1 MDPRPNPLT
10 LALALLSLGCGAT
23 VTATH
28 ADGTD
33 ASAHADA
40 ATDVRPL
47 GRRERCNTVDDD
59 LDGRVDEGCPVRLTT
74 DPADDVAPTLSGNR
88 VAWLRADPRVQGS
101 AGSLWALEL
110 GASAERRLVER
121 ASFPSIAGERVVF
134 SEGGACALYDLR
146 AGASTPVPR
155 GDPGP
160 MTYRQRC
167 VLGGDLVVWSETLD
181 TMRDDYDVWTYDVR
195 ANAARRLTA
204 EPAQQWRPVTDGRF
218 VAWLDSR
225 RLPSPAWPGSPT
237 HFDVFAADAS
247 DPTSAANVTRFGG
260 EDNALAVG
268 AVDAGRALVLE
279 RYDAPGG
286 ASCAVA
292 VYDLRT
298 RARVELLRA
307 ADACD
312 DVPWALSG
320 DLAVVE
326 RDPRGVSDLWLYDLR
341 GGPPR
346 RVTDHV
352 RHSTN
357 ARLALPWLVW
367 TDDRNDTWDLF
378 AMDLTDLSRGDLSPE
393 GVTP

>member
-1 MDPRPNPLT
+1 MKPTPGLSVLAA
-10 LALALLSLGCGAT
+10 LALASLGCGVT
-23 VTATH
+23 VTAANSTG
-28 ADGTD
+28 D
-33 ASAHADA
+33 ADA
-40 ATDVRPL
+40 AAPDARPL

-74 DPADDVAPTLSGNR
+74 DPADDTAPTLSGAR
-88 VAWLRADPRVQGS
+88 VAWLRADPRVQGTE
-101 AGSLWALEL
+101 GSLWTLDL
-110 GASAERRLVER
+110 TTPGERRLVDR
-121 ASFPSIAGERVVF
+121 AHLPSIAGERVVF
-134 SEGGACALYDLR
+134 SEGGACAIHDLR
-146 AGASTPVPR
+146 VGTTMPVPL

-160 MTYRQRC
+160 MTFRQRC
-167 VLGGDLVVWSETLD
+167 VMSGDLVVWSETRD
-181 TMRDDYDVWTYDVR
+181 TMRDDYDVWVADART
-195 ANAARRLTA
+195 NAARRLTA

-225 RLPSPAWPGSPT
+225 RLPSPAWPESPQL
-237 HFDVFAADAS
+237 FDVFAADAG
-247 DPTSAANVTRFGG
+247 DPASAVNLTRFGG
-260 EDNALAVG
+260 QDNALAVG

-298 RARVELLRA
+298 RARAELVRA

-326 RDPRGVSDLWLYDLR
+326 RDPRGASDLWLYDLR

-346 RVTDHV
+346 RVTDHA

-367 TDDRNDTWDLF
+367 TDDRNDTWDLY
-378 AMDLTDLSRGDLSPE
+378 AMDLTDLAGGDLSPE